1 MKCPCGIRGV
11 ALWTLV
17 LAASCAHQPP
27 RAPVREE
34 PVAWP
39 APPDRPRVRLAGIL
53 PRTGVQ
59 GRGPSTWRRLLDA
72 VLGIDRAASERALL
86 ARPFGV
92 AAGPNRE
99 IYVADPDGPLVAR
112 VDSEPAAPIECRD
125 RPWVAPMAVAIGRDG
140 AVYVADAGA
149 HAIVEVAADGRC
161 RALGEEQ
168 LVRPTGIAL
177 SGDRVY
183 VVDPPS
189 HRVVV
194 FSMAGEVLA
203 RIGERGEAA
212 GQLNYPTAVSIAPD
226 GSLLVV
232 DALNFRVV
240 RFSADGAWLGA
251 FGVPGDAEGAFT
263 RPKCVT
269 ADAGGRIYVTDAQ
282 RDVVLV
288 FLGDGTFEYAIG
300 APGGEPGRF
309 TAPAGVAVT
318 GDRLHVA
325 DSYNRRV
332 QVFEILGGTT

>member
-1 MKCPCGIRGV
+1 MRASALHRGV
-11 ALWTLV
+11 ICAL
-17 LAASCAHQPP
+17 AFASACAHQPP
-27 RAPVREE
+27 RTPVREE
-34 PVAWP
+34 PVVWP
-39 APPDRPRVRLAGIL
+39 VAPDRPRVRLAGVL
-53 PRTGVQ
+53 PRAGAQ
-59 GRGPSTWRRLLDA
+59 ERGPSAWRRFLDA
-72 VLGIDRAASERALL
+72 VLGIDRTASATALL

-92 AAGPNRE
+92 AAGANRE

-125 RPWVAPMAVAIGRDG
+125 RPWIAPMAVAIGAAG
-140 AVYVADAGA
+140 AFYVADAGA

-161 RALGEEQ
+161 RAIGEEQ
-168 LVRPTGIAL
+168 LVRPTGIAV
-177 SGDRVY
+177 SGDRLY
-183 VVDPPS
+183 AVDPPS
-189 HRVVV
+189 HQVVV
-194 FSMAGEVLA
+194 FSIAGELLA
-203 RIGERGEAA
+203 RIGDRGEAA
-212 GQLNYPTAVSIAPD
+212 GQLNYPTALSIAPD

-232 DALNFRVV
+232 DALNFRVA
-240 RFSADGAWLGA
+240 RFSAHGAWLGA

-309 TAPAGVAVT
+309 TGPAGVVVT

-325 DSYNRRV
+325 DSYNHRV
-332 QVFEILGGTT
+332 QVFEILGGAT

>member
-1 MKCPCGIRGV
+1 VKRAGGIRVV
-11 ALWTLV
+11 ALYTLA
-17 LAASCAHQPP
+17 LAASCAHEPP
-27 RAPVREE
+27 RTPVREE
-34 PVAWP
+34 PVVWP
-39 APPDRPRVRLAGIL
+39 AAPDRPRVRLAGVL
-53 PRTGVQ
+53 PRAGAQ
-59 GRGPSTWRRLLDA
+59 ERGAWSWRRFFDA
-72 VLGIDRAASERALL
+72 VLGIDRATSETALL

-92 AAGPNRE
+92 AAGPDRE

-125 RPWVAPMAVAIGRDG
+125 RPWVAPMAVAIGRAG

-161 RALGEEQ
+161 RAIGEEQ

-177 SGDRVY
+177 SGDRLY

-194 FSMAGEVLA
+194 LSIAGELVA
-203 RIGERGEAA
+203 RIGERGDEA
-212 GQLNYPTAVSIAPD
+212 GQLNYPTAVSLAPD

-232 DALNFRVV
+232 DALNFRVA

-251 FGVPGDAEGAFT
+251 FGAPGDGGGAFT

-288 FLGDGTFEYAIG
+288 FRADGTFEYAIG

-309 TAPAGVAVT
+309 TGPAGVVVA